1 MKNLFYGVLLLHL
14 ILWVSCTG
22 SSRSGEGKESES
34 PAELLY
40 DSSLTTFDFEGDW
53 HWFAGDNEASVTM
66 KIFSNKDSV
75 GDYLYT
81 YYFGNRI
88 EQGKVKLLSQEGRNA
103 VLLVEYNDQ
112 RKFHSWSSKFNATML
127 TDTSFFLTRQ
137 KHEDY
142 YLEDSI
148 VMRKY
153 VPYQDTAEVRK
164 IIEEYNR
171 KESIRYEALKK
182 KGIYLK

>member
-1 MKNLFYGVLLLHL
+1 MKNLFYGVLILHL

-22 SSRSGEGKESES
+22 SPRFREVKEPES
-34 PAELLY
+34 PAELLSY
-40 DSSLTTFDFEGDW
+40 SDSLTTFDFEGNWSWCWVDS
-53 HWFAGDNEASVTM
+53 HTTVSM

-103 VLLVEYNDQ
+103 VLLVEYNDL
-112 RKFHSWSSKFNATML
+112 RSWSAKFNATML
-127 TDTSFFLTRQ
+127 TDTTFFLTRQ
-137 KHEDY
+137 NHEDY

-148 VMRKY
+148 VMTKY
-153 VPYQDTAEVRK
+153 VPYQDSAEIRK
-164 IIEEYNR
+164 IIEEYER
-171 KESIRYEALKK
+171 KMNL
-182 KGIYLK
+182 

>member
-1 MKNLFYGVLLLHL
+1 MKRLFYGVLLLHL
-14 ILWVSCTG
+14 ILWFSCTG
-22 SSRSGEGKESES
+22 SSRSVEGKKAEF
-34 PAELLY
+34 PTELLY

-103 VLLVEYNDQ
+103 VLLVEYNDLG
-112 RKFHSWSSKFNATML
+112 SWSSKFNATML
-127 TDTSFFLTRQ
+127 TDTTFFLTRQ

-182 KGIYLK
+182 KRISLK

>member
-1 MKNLFYGVLLLHL
+1 
-14 ILWVSCTG
+14 
-22 SSRSGEGKESES
+22 
-34 PAELLY
+34 
-40 DSSLTTFDFEGDW
+40 
-53 HWFAGDNEASVTM
+53 M
-66 KIFSNKDSV
+66 KILTDKDSI
-75 GDYLYT
+75 GDYVYT

-103 VLLVEYNDQ
+103 VLLVEYNDL
-112 RKFHSWSSKFNATML
+112 RSWSSKFNATML

-182 KGIYLK
+182 KRISLK